1 MNGMIKNTFP
11 VNRKGVIDG
20 NVLKTGQ
27 GAAKKSG
34 KESVLFGVFGYYRG
48 DITLLEGIPHGGH
61 LPETLHDSCE

>member
-11 VNRKGVIDG
+11 LNRKGVIWG
-20 NVLKTGQ
+20 KAFENVLWT
-27 GAAKKSG
+27 AKKSG

-61 LPETLHDSCE
+61 LPETLHDFCE